1 MYVTLRL
8 LNYHYN
14 PGITVITGNILGVGV
29 EHNFSWPQWTQNQVQ
44 IWKHTCENVQHI
56 LKMYSILWK
65 CANNSPRVDIMLH
78 KLSWSRAT
86 SPCPFFSK
94 LYIVGSS
101 ENLYYEAIVKLKK
114 YISEIKINLIILE
127 FLIFNYVSIQIFTYW
142 KINESILL
150 SSTRWLCIFYI
161 VINPWIG
168 N

>member
-1 MYVTLRL
+1 LYVTLRL

-29 EHNFSWPQWTQNQVQ
+29 EHNFSWPQWTQIKYRFEN
-44 IWKHTCENVQHI
+44 IHTYMRKCTAYFENVQYI
-56 LKMYSILWK
+56 LKLYCILWK

-127 FLIFNYVSIQIFTYW
+127 FLIFNYVSIQY
-142 KINESILL
+142 SL
-150 SSTRWLCIFYI
+150 
-161 VINPWIG
+161 IG
-168 N
+168 K